1 MNQSLHRL
9 NRYWYRVIGFLA
21 LCALAGCAITRPIDA
36 GDPSPRLSECP
47 PLPNCVSTEASTS
60 LHRVSPFELIVSADD
75 AWPVVKRAV
84 AAMPRT
90 TIVVERPG
98 YLFAKCHSAVFHFVD
113 YLEVL
118 SMPEKGTLA
127 VRSSSLLGISDLGVN
142 YFRVNRLREELKKQ
156 GVIK

>member
-1 MNQSLHRL
+1 MNQSLHTLKWSWCRI
-9 NRYWYRVIGFLA
+9 IGVLA
-21 LCALAGCAITRPIDA
+21 LCGLAGCAITRPIDV
-36 GDPSPRLSECP
+36 GDPSPRLSWCP
-47 PLPNCVSTEASTS
+47 PLPNCVSTEASTF
-60 LHRVSPFELIVSADD
+60 LHRVSPFELIVPADD

-98 YLFAKCHSAVFHFVD
+98 YLFAKCHTAVFHFVD

-118 SMPEKGTLA
+118 SMTEKGTLA
-127 VRSSSLLGISDLGVN
+127 VRSSSLLGLSDLGVN
-142 YFRVNRLREELKKQ
+142 YFRVKRLRKQLKKE